1 MPCKQ
6 NALKNRGAWQTF
18 SSNSVTNA
26 PRKITPERE
35 DWPYLRG
42 KMDRGWRGTGGGGGV
57 DRRADRSAG
66 CRSSIK
72 ILYRGKPR
80 EIIFD
85 SNLTNGTGMQSI
97 YLHLAST
104 NRGDSIVGRSCPF
117 SFAPSLSLRLL
128 VGPHRFC
135 TVTLL
140 LTRNFSFDGG
150 YYL

>member
-1 MPCKQ
+1 MPGKQ
-6 NALKNRGAWQTF
+6 NALKNRGGLQTF

-26 PRKITPERE
+26 PPKDYSGERE

-42 KMDRGWRGTGGGGGV
+42 KMDRGGGRAGGGV
-57 DRRADRSAG
+57 DRQADRPAG

-104 NRGDSIVGRSCPF
+104 NRGDSIVGRSCPLFLSRSF
-117 SFAPSLSLRLL
+117 SSSDLL
-128 VGPHRFC
+128 IDFV

-140 LTRNFSFDGG
+140 LTRNFRSFDAG

>member
-6 NALKNRGAWQTF
+6 NALKNRGARQTF

-26 PRKITPERE
+26 PRKITPQRE

-42 KMDRGWRGTGGGGGV
+42 KMDRGW
-57 DRRADRSAG
+57 ADRQAERPARPG
-66 CRSSIK
+66 RPAACSSIK

-104 NRGDSIVGRSCPF
+104 NRGDSIVGPVVPF
-117 SFAPSLSLRLL
+117 LSRPSSLSHRLL